1 MLGKSTLATFAL
13 SALLLG
19 GPAVA
24 QSPITAEQA
33 IEIARQQGL
42 VTVEE
47 VDRDDGKWEVEGKDA
62 SGREIEVD
70 IDARSGKVVKVE
82 RD

>member
-1 MLGKSTLATFAL
+1 
-13 SALLLG
+13 
-19 GPAVA
+19 
-24 QSPITAEQA
+24 
-33 IEIARQQGL
+33 
-42 VTVEE
+42 VEE